1 MTFLG
6 MGKKKEEKK
15 EAEPDPASGDSGG
28 EPPVPVAP
36 PDNSSSGGNESADV
50 LKLKGDVEKM
60 SFQIQT
66 GRELAN
72 AANEK
77 ITRLNEQVGELR
89 AMIIDRDRATQHLE
103 AKATQAIDMVESV
116 QPDKLM
122 IELRRFD
129 TKIEALRA
137 TIESNETIV
146 TNIIT
151 ELKEMRN
158 RLSTFKGID
167 EVIRLN
173 EDVKKELAEIRNI
186 KIAIEKHADKVETIF
201 GEVQKTFG
209 DYTRLSSTVK
219 DFDST
224 SKQLSAEVE
233 GMKVK
238 VATFAIKK
246 DLDTLNGKFGEFENK
261 VGNLMTLL
269 SKKFDN
275 MEIDLTK
282 KMGAKLER
290 AEKLLLGFD
299 TLAKKTPDLDKYFNL
314 LDAEAKKAAEKEAAA
329 TVEKLKSPDEEEKAP
344 SPAPAKASPL
354 AGLNPFKK

>member
-6 MGKKKEEKK
+6 MGKKKEGKK
-15 EAEPDPASGDSGG
+15 EEEAAEPGAEPAVPIAPA
-28 EPPVPVAP
+28 EP
-36 PDNSSSGGNESADV
+36 SSSGNESADV

-60 SFQIQT
+60 QFQIQT
-66 GRELAN
+66 GRELQN
-72 AANEK
+72 ATNEK
-77 ITRLNEQVGELR
+77 IARLNEQVGELR

-137 TIESNETIV
+137 MLESNETIV
-146 TNIIT
+146 TNVVG
-151 ELKEMRN
+151 ELKDMRN
-158 RLSTFKGID
+158 RLSTFKGIE
-167 EVIRLN
+167 EVVKLN
-173 EDVKKELAEIRNI
+173 EDVKKELAEIRTI

-201 GEVQKTFG
+201 GEVQKTFA

-224 SKQLSAEVE
+224 AKQISAEVE
-233 GMKVK
+233 SMKVK

-246 DLDTLNGKFGEFENK
+246 DMDNLNSKFSEFENK
-261 VGNLMTLL
+261 VGNLMALL

-275 MEIDLTK
+275 MEIELTK
-282 KMGAKLER
+282 KMGQKLER
-290 AEKLLLGFD
+290 AEKLLTGFD

-314 LDAEAKKAAEKEAAA
+314 LEEEAKKAAEKEAK
-329 TVEKLKSPDEEEKAP
+329 VEKLKSPDEEEKP
-344 SPAPAKASPL
+344 PEQPPKTSPIAK
-354 AGLNPFKK
+354 LNPFAKK